1 MNTVQTL
8 LDAVKDIWS
17 QYHVHPFVLGIR
29 DGTLDREKFRY
40 YIIQDYLYLMDYART
55 FAIGVAKARSKE
67 TANLFA
73 QYIAVMNG
81 ELDVHSGYMGKLGV
95 TQEEVE
101 TAKQSL
107 DSLSYTSYMLRV
119 AYEDG
124 EAEIL
129 TAILSCAYSYEVIAK
144 KMVADAPDSVNDPFY
159 GDWIRGYASERY
171 AGENAVLLD
180 ILEKLT
186 GQYTESQ
193 LDHLKEIFVAC
204 SRYEL
209 AFWEMSWNRKL

>member
-209 AFWEMSWNRKL
+209 ACWEMSWNRKL